1 MYTAKDIRNLALLGH
16 GGEGEEQ
23 ERGDQYAE
31 GSHGRIIRRFWR
43 SWRVVS
49 AAVRSAGRRTPFQ
62 ERVSSK
68 LRP

>member
-31 GSHGRIIRRFWR
+31 GSHGRIIRRF
-43 SWRVVS
+43 
-49 AAVRSAGRRTPFQ
+49 
-62 ERVSSK
+62 
-68 LRP
+68 